1 MFSQTEGVLFAAWT
15 LLALVFAAAS
25 LAAALFNRK
34 ELARRVPLLFFTIAV
49 LMVPAGFCA
58 GAFTLERFGWAAPL
72 GFLYP
77 PLCLLAA
84 WLQFHSL
91 HESPWPARLM
101 ATPVFA
107 LDILLGVVW
116 LLRLLEGTIGLDLG
130 TQAEAVSVGYAVL
143 QATVGHP
150 DAVYLPI
157 LVHLP
162 LLLPPLREW
171 RGLVGNL
178 VLLGSALPATAL
190 LVLWASFMPG
200 AWTIA
205 ASYRAPAVSKKPPL
219 RRPDQV
225 FYLRHGPSL
234 WGKNF
239 LVHRKR
245 DRAALE
251 ELGAGGVLLAARAEI
266 LADKEAWAR
275 LQAEASWARAKGMK
289 VILAAFPAEA
299 WLAGRKPLKALVKEM
314 EPFHWK
320 LAEEI
325 SPDTLV
331 LWWEPVLL
339 GAEFLASKPHPDQ
352 WAEAIRRT
360 AKPIK
365 TAFPKIGLTVCLG
378 SPYPDTRNL
387 LQRISAPDFP
397 VDEVGLSI
405 VPYLA
410 PLDGKRSL
418 EARLQ
423 LARDWIT
430 LTAGAKPFALLR
442 AGTSPVPVGGEK
454 AQAVTLARILSWAA
468 GIRPIHS
475 VVIHSLANY
484 TEDLGL
490 VTPLG
495 RHRPAYALLRK
506 YAQGR

>member
-34 ELARRVPLLFFTIAV
+34 ELARRVPLLFLTVAF
-49 LMVPAGFCA
+49 LMVPAAFCA
-58 GAFTLERFGWAAPL
+58 GASILERFGWAAPL
-72 GFLYP
+72 GFLFP
-77 PLCLLAA
+77 ILCLLAA

-116 LLRLLEGTIGLDLG
+116 LLRLLENTIGLDLG
-130 TQAEAVSVGYAVL
+130 VHAEAVSVGYAVL

-150 DAVYLPI
+150 DAVYLPV
-157 LVHLP
+157 LVHIP
-162 LLLPPLREW
+162 LLLPPLRNW
-171 RGLVGNL
+171 RGPVGNM

-190 LVLWASFMPG
+190 LILWASFMPG

-205 ASYRAPAVSKKPPL
+205 ASYRAPSVSGKPPL
-219 RRPDQV
+219 KRSDQV
-225 FYLRHGPSL
+225 FYMRHGPTL
-234 WGKNF
+234 WGKSF

-251 ELGAGGVLLAARAEI
+251 ELGAGGVLLTAGAE
-266 LADKEAWAR
+266 LGKDEKAWAR
-275 LQAEASWARAKGMK
+275 LEEEVAWARKKGLK
-289 VILAAFPAEA
+289 VILAAFPAGE
-299 WLAGRKPLKALVKEM
+299 WLAAREPLDALVKQM

-320 LAEEI
+320 LAEEL

-352 WAEAIRRT
+352 WAQAVRATARPIR
-360 AKPIK
+360 
-365 TAFPKIGLTVCLG
+365 TAFPKIRLTVCLG

-387 LQRISAPDFP
+387 LQRIAAPDFP
-397 VDEVGLSI
+397 LDEVGLSI
-405 VPYLA
+405 VPYLT

-454 AQAVTLARILSWAA
+454 AQVMTLARILSWAA
-468 GIRPIHS
+468 DIGAIRS
-475 VVIHSLANY
+475 VAVHSLADY
-484 TEDLGL
+484 TEDLG
-490 VTPLG
+490 VITPLG

-506 YAQGR
+506 FAQGR